1 VAKLYLIDGMSHIYR
16 AYYAIKWLTNRDGLS
31 TNAIYGFTVMLRKLI
46 EDEKPDYLGVAIDL
60 SGPTVR
66 HEKYEDYKA
75 ALQCSRNLR
84 RIQETL
90 KERVGRDSG
99 SFAIRIRDEEP
110 EIIKIA
116 LQKEKERIDSRQK
129 AREKMDSEDWAD
141 RMDEYYMN
149 RAFAPEREGSVDISP
164 PPRYGVNEKDAPR
177 LLNVLNK
184 AIKALK
190 DDGMELEF
198 EKGSFGIKR
207 INTRPHRVNPITSV
221 VAINISIG
229 DLKEIGKPVEYTG
242 KELKFKN

>member
-1 VAKLYLIDGMSHIYR
+1 MAIPDKYLKIEKKLD
-16 AYYAIKWLTNRDGLS
+16 
-31 TNAIYGFTVMLRKLI
+31 NAIEGGKEFQSLLDILKGAKVSGKDAKEWLFAQYIKIGNIDYKKITELW
-46 EDEKPDYLGVAIDL
+46 EK
-60 SGPTVR
+60 
-66 HEKYEDYKA
+66 KYEDYNA

-84 RIQETL
+84 IIQETL

-184 AIKALK
+184 AIKTLK